1 MSELMYLIAI
11 TNSPKFEA
19 AALQTMGVSS
29 LHNVRKSCS
38 NLYLVSSSDHLIAAG
53 KREHE
58 LIH

>member
-1 MSELMYLIAI
+1 MYLIAI
-11 TNSPKFEA
+11 TNSPKFDA
-19 AALQTMGVSS
+19 AALQTIGVSS